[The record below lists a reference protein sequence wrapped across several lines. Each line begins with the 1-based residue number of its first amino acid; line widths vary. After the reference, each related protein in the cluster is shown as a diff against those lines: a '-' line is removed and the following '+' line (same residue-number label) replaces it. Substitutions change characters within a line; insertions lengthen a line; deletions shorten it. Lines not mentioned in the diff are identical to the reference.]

1 MGGIMNNNYLDL
13 VYILE
18 IMVLFFLV
26 IQSWKVEYVNR
37 RLKLNFIGILI
48 SIIVWC
54 FSVFM
59 VTISDSMA
67 SIWFWHEFKFLGIAV
82 LPSFFLL
89 FALSYA
95 KRERYIRPIVK
106 FILFFISGIFIVL
119 AWTNH
124 ITGLFRKHYDIVF
137 SHGLTEITTING
149 PAFWALTAYTYLI
162 LMGVIMLFWIRYRE
176 LPKTY
181 KSQPLVMLTI
191 LIIQMAIN
199 FGFVFNMLGNS
210 HDPSS
215 LIFGVTAVAF
225 YLGLFHSTRPDLL
238 PVARSLVFEK
248 MNAILLVKDINGYIV
263 DYNEMARQVI
273 KTHNLNVDGLLYDHI
288 IDQLIIRWSFEVV
301 EEDKQTIYKL
311 MDGSHN
317 RYYAQKETPI
327 LYRGENNG
335 SIITFEDISDE
346 RNYLEHIE
354 RIAKTDALTNLYNR
368 TYFDKVVGDWP
379 LDETL
384 KVVVFFGGLNSFKLI
399 NESFGPLVGNEVLQ
413 NVARKLI
420 ELTPKDSFIARTGG
434 DEFSIIIEGMS
445 DQEADA
451 LRERIESEVNQ
462 IVVRHANVS
471 ITMAYDLYDG
481 HQDSLA
487 AVTSNAI
494 NKMYRKKLN
503 ESQSSRSA
511 MINSLKI
518 ALEQSNYET
527 KAHADRT
534 ERLALA
540 IGKRVGLN
548 DSQLCDLSMLS
559 SLHDL
564 GKIAIPDYII
574 NKPGK
579 LTSEEFEIIMTHP
592 QKGYVMAIASP
603 ELVNIADGI
612 LHHHERW
619 DGQGYPDG
627 LKGEEISIEARIIC
641 IVDAYD
647 VMSNV
652 RPYKAAMTMEEAI
665 VELKRCRGTHFD
677 PHLVDILIDVL
688 VNE

>member
-1 MGGIMNNNYLDL
+1 MGGVMDKNYLEL

-18 IMVLFFLV
+18 IMVLFILV
-26 IQSWKVEYVNR
+26 IQSWKSEYVNR
-37 RLKLNFIGILI
+37 RLKLNFIGILT

-59 VTISDSMA
+59 VTVSDSTA
-67 SIWFWHEFKFLGIAV
+67 SIWFWHEFKFLGIAM

-89 FALSYA
+89 FALSYS
-95 KRERYIRPIVK
+95 KQERYITPSVK
-106 FILFFISGIFIVL
+106 FTLFCISGLFVLL

-124 ITGLFRKHYDIVF
+124 ITALFRSSYDIVF
-137 SHGLTEITTING
+137 SQGLPAITTVNG
-149 PAFWALTAYTYLI
+149 PAFWGLTAYTYLI
-162 LMGVIMLFWIRYRE
+162 LTAVIILFWLRYTE

-181 KSQPLVMLTI
+181 KSQPLIMLTI
-191 LIIQMAIN
+191 LLVQMVMN
-199 FGFVFNMLGNS
+199 LSFVFNMLGNI
-210 HDPSS
+210 HDPSP
-215 LIFGVTAVAF
+215 LTFGVTAMAF

-238 PVARSLVFEK
+238 PVARGLVFEK

-263 DYNEMARQVI
+263 DYNEMARHI
-273 KTHNLNVDGLLYDHI
+273 IEKHNLNVSGLLYDHI
-288 IDQLIIRWSFEVV
+288 LAQLMTKWSFQVV
-301 EEDKQTIYKL
+301 EEEKQRVYKL
-311 MDGSHN
+311 TSGKHN
-317 RYYAQKETPI
+317 RYFAQKETPI
-327 LYRGENNG
+327 LYRGDNNG
-335 SIITFEDISDE
+335 SIITVEDISDE
-346 RNYLEHIE
+346 RNYLERIE
-354 RIAKTDALTNLYNR
+354 RIAKIDGLTNLYNR
-368 TYFDKVVGDWP
+368 TYFDKVVGEWP
-379 LDETL
+379 LDPQTR
-384 KVVVFFGGLNSFKLI
+384 VVVFFGGLNSFKLI

-413 NVARKLI
+413 KVAQKLV
-420 ELTPKDSFIARTGG
+420 ELSPQESFVARTGG
-434 DEFSIIIEGMS
+434 DEFAIIIEDMS

-451 LRERIESEVNQ
+451 LRATLELEVNK

-471 ITMAYDLYDG
+471 ITMAYDLYEG
-481 HQDSLA
+481 QEASLSL
-487 AVTSNAI
+487 VTLNAI

-534 ERLALA
+534 ERLALE

-564 GKIAIPDYII
+564 GKIAIPDHII

-579 LTSEEFEIIMTHP
+579 LTAEEFDIIMTHP

-603 ELVNIADGI
+603 ELVHIADGI

-619 DGQGYPDG
+619 DGKGYPDG
-627 LKGEEISIEARIIC
+627 LKGEETSIEARIIC

-647 VMSNV
+647 VMTNV
-652 RPYKAAMTMEEAI
+652 RPYKAAMTMEDAI

-677 PHLVDILIDVL
+677 PHLVDVLIDVL